1 MLQADPYMLGH
12 DNCWHFNAL
21 SHNVWQ
27 TLSSDECCIEWLNK
41 NPLWKMHQKTSKVM
55 NIWTR
60 YLDCQSTYHMQNIQ
74 QGRTRV
80 HELQAITARSEEQHE
95 AKHLTK
101 TYDKL

>member
-1 MLQADPYMLGH
+1 
-12 DNCWHFNAL
+12 
-21 SHNVWQ
+21 
-27 TLSSDECCIEWLNK
+27 
-41 NPLWKMHQKTSKVM
+41 M

-60 YLDCQSTYHMQNIQ
+60 YLDCQSTYHMQDIQ

-80 HELQAITARSEEQHE
+80 HELQAITARSEGQHE